1 MERIFHIEQY
11 ITEPTVSTTG
21 LIEVGNFLR
30 ANVSNASPATMVL
43 REMCVKHISHQ
54 DWIKCNMSVLHT
66 YGAIDKSGKVHH
78 QTWLSK
84 VAQMYIDEPSN
95 KTSLLHALV
104 EFILSRYRGDITA
117 PASPKLIGFSRL
129 CMH

>member
-54 DWIKCNMSVLHT
+54 DWIKCNMSVLHI
-66 YGAIDKSGKVHH
+66 YGAIDKGGKVRH

-84 VAQMYIDEPSN
+84 VAQMHI
-95 KTSLLHALV
+95 
-104 EFILSRYRGDITA
+104 
-117 PASPKLIGFSRL
+117 RL
-129 CMH
+129 